1 MASKSIKT
9 QAKKAAKKAKP
20 DYLDMDNDGNK
31 KEPMKQAVKSAKKKP
46 TKKATK
52 KPTKKAK
59 KVSMHESK
67 HITQFIGSVSDKKYA
82 LAHKYLRAVIN
93 EKIKARIASSLN
105 DPLF

>member
-1 MASKSIKT
+1 M
-9 QAKKAAKKAKP
+9 AKKVHKSKAKKAKP
-20 DYLDMDNDGNK
+20 DYLDMDKDGNK
-31 KEPMKQAVKSAKKKP
+31 KEPMKQAVKSAKKK
-46 TKKATK
+46 ATK

-59 KVSMHESK
+59 KVSVNESK
-67 HITQFIGSVSDKKYA
+67 HITQFIGAVSDKKYA

>member
-1 MASKSIKT
+1 MVKKVHKSK
-9 QAKKAAKKAKP
+9 AKKAKP
-20 DYLDMDNDGNK
+20 DYLDMDKDGNK

-67 HITQFIGSVSDKKYA
+67 HITQFIGSVSDRKYA